1 MKFLIDECLSPELA
15 KLAQEKGHWESSHV
29 TWRGW
34 AGKKDWG
41 LMEIILDGDW
51 TFVTRNAVDFR
62 GPLMEP
68 GSRGLYADV
77 TLHAGLIC
85 ITASD
90 AAMNLDLQLEL
101 FEHALVELE
110 DNPDLVNQVLDFISD
125 ETGEVRVFRRKLPPE
140 NQDRVTGE
148 ASSTSLLH

>member
-1 MKFLIDECLSPELA
+1 MKFLIDECLSPKLA

-29 TWRGW
+29 AWRGW

-51 TFVTRNAVDFR
+51 SFVTRNAVDFR
-62 GPLMEP
+62 GPLMDP

-90 AAMNLDLQLEL
+90 AVMTLGLQLEL

-110 DNPDLVNQVLDFISD
+110 DNSDLVNQALDVILD
-125 ETGEVRVFRRKLPPE
+125 EIGEVRILRRQLPPE
-140 NQDRVTGE
+140 NQDCVAGK
-148 ASSTSLLH
+148 AGSTSLLH